1 MKQEELLQLIDAA
14 KAKMG
19 SDRQVAIALGIP
31 SQHIANWKS
40 GNRNPQPE
48 DIALLASIAGLEAD
62 KWALRALIEKHE
74 GTAKGDLLIKA
85 LGKGLL
91 ATGAAIAS
99 VGAHATLIFG
109 STAPDIVGSVLVR
122 CSTMY
127 RNVKFLARSSREEY
141 A

>member
-14 KAKMG
+14 KAKMQ
-19 SDRQVAIALGIP
+19 SDRQVAIAMGIP
-31 SQHIANWKS
+31 SQVVADWKA
-40 GNRNPQPE
+40 GRRNPQPE

-99 VGAHATLIFG
+99 AGAHATSIFG
-109 STAPDIVGSVLVR
+109 STAPDVLGTVLAA

-127 RNVKFLARSSREEY
+127 IM
-141 A
+141 